1 MERIVRILPYDP
13 AWPAQARAAA
23 EEVAALLGPG
33 CLAVHH
39 IGSTSVPGLAAKPIL
54 DLMPVVE
61 TLSAADRCREGFEA
75 LGYTWLGEYGIPGRR
90 YLRRGCGPSE
100 TVHLHIFSPENAA
113 DIARH
118 LAVREYLTA
127 HPEEAAAYAAKKTAV
142 AAAVSGDWDAYCDGK
157 EAFVRELEQ
166 RALAWFSTARPNFPL
181 W

>member
-1 MERIVRILPYDP
+1 MEVQVVPYDP
-13 AWPAQARAAA
+13 SWPSRYRR
-23 EEVAALLGPG
+23 EAALLREALGD
-33 CLAVHH
+33 CLVEIHH

-75 LGYTWLGEYGIPGRR
+75 LGYTWLGAYGISGRR
-90 YLRRGCGPSE
+90 YLRRGYGPSE

-118 LAVREYLTA
+118 LAVREYLTS

-166 RALAWFSTARPNFPL
+166 RALAWFSAARPDFPL